1 MPKKKVKTIE
11 DIKPSEMFGN
21 PVLIKKLDEERK
33 EQEFIKN
40 SEECPRCDGKK
51 TVYHECDCQFCS
63 ETYED
68 CERC

>member
-1 MPKKKVKTIE
+1 
-11 DIKPSEMFGN
+11 MFGN